1 MKKLY
6 EKKPVLFAVCWIAA
20 YCLVM
25 TAIKGRF
32 GYESVWML
40 LALLVFA
47 AAITVC
53 VKACRME
60 ARCGL
65 TGWPKKTKRY
75 LYFLPM
81 WILATGNLWDGFA
94 LSYPGMAQVVAVL
107 SMLAVGYVEEMI
119 FRGFL
124 FRALLSR
131 EKTAAAIVI
140 SALTFGMG
148 HIVNLL
154 TGQAG
159 VDTLIQIL
167 FAISWGFILTMVF
180 YRCGSLLP
188 CIAAHAMIDVFSLFG
203 KDGTLADRV
212 YVGATVVVSIA
223 YCVYLARLDRAAP
236 AETIPLNNNGG
247 IENND
252 R

>member
-1 MKKLY
+1 MAYLPPGKEKNMKLY
-6 EKKPVLFAVCWIAA
+6 EKKPILFSLCWIAA

-25 TAIKGRF
+25 TVIKARF

-47 AAITVC
+47 AAITIC
-53 VKACRME
+53 VKAGRME
-60 ARCGL
+60 KNCGL
-65 TGWPKKTKRY
+65 AGWPKETKRY
-75 LYFLPM
+75 LYFIPM

-94 LSYPGMAQVVAVL
+94 LSYRGMAQAVAVL
-107 SMLAVGYVEEMI
+107 SMLAVGYVEEML

-148 HIVNLL
+148 HIVNLFA
-154 TGQAG
+154 GQAG
-159 VDTLIQIL
+159 INTLIQII

-180 YRCGSLLP
+180 YSCGSLLP
-188 CIAAHAMIDVFSLFG
+188 CIVAHAMIDAFSTFG
-203 KDGTLADRV
+203 KDGVLADQI
-212 YVGATVVVSIA
+212 YVGATVVTAIV
-223 YCVYLARLDRAAP
+223 YCIYLARLGRAAS
-236 AETIPLNNNGG
+236 
-247 IENND
+247 IEKQFP
-252 R
+252 